1 MEHNQIEHLSQS
13 IGMSYHFRY
22 IFQGMPDSD
31 ILDNKKAFDNL
42 KYRFNNQ
49 EFSSFFNDNS
59 QNQFSLGFI
68 CVVVLV
74 F

>member
-1 MEHNQIEHLSQS
+1 MMEHNQIEHLSKS

-42 KYRFNNQ
+42 KYRFYNQ
-49 EFSSFFNDNS
+49 EFSSFFNENS
-59 QNQFSLGFI
+59 QNQLFI
-68 CVVVLV
+68 FYLT
-74 F
+74 